1 MNPRRAP
8 PAPDSP
14 NPPGSPD
21 PPEAALV
28 RLAGLDAGPIERAFR
43 VEAPGESLGALPLPF
58 GYVDIEVEIRRADG
72 AAIRA
77 RGALDAEAIVEC
89 RRCLE
94 PTRVGVRTRW
104 AALYRP
110 PGRITPGEEGV
121 WALDADSGELDLA
134 GPIRE
139 ELWVNA
145 PAWVECSRDCPG
157 LCPTCGVRLAEQA
170 CGCPPPEPDARW
182 AALEGLGGSS
192 EGASEGAS
200 EDVREGD
207 IP

>member
-1 MNPRRAP
+1 MSPRRAP
-8 PAPDSP
+8 PAPDP
-14 NPPGSPD
+14 LDSPD
-21 PPEAALV
+21 PPEAALIG
-28 RLAGLDAGPIERAFR
+28 LAGLDAGPIERVFR

-58 GYVDIEVEIRRADG
+58 EYVDVEVEVRRADG

-77 RGALDAEAIVEC
+77 RGTLGAGAVVEC

-94 PTRVGVRTRW
+94 PTRIGVRATW

-110 PGRITPGEEGV
+110 PGRITLGEEGV
-121 WALDADSGELDLA
+121 WELDADSRELDLA

-157 LCPTCGVRLAEQA
+157 LCPTCGVRLAEHA
-170 CGCPPPEPDARW
+170 CRCPPPEPDARW
-182 AALEGLGGSS
+182 AALEELGGGAEGASG
-192 EGASEGAS
+192 GASEGA
-200 EDVREGD
+200 RKGD

>member
-1 MNPRRAP
+1 MSPRRAP
-8 PAPDSP
+8 R
-14 NPPGSPD
+14 SPD
-21 PPEAALV
+21 PPDLPNPPEAA
-28 RLAGLDAGPIERAFR
+28 RIGLAGLDAGPIERAFR

-58 GYVDIEVEIRRADG
+58 EYVDVEVEVRRADG

-77 RGALDAEAIVEC
+77 RGTLGARAVVAC

-94 PTRVGVRTRW
+94 PTRIGVRARW

-110 PGRITPGEEGV
+110 PGRVTPGEEGV
-121 WALDADSGELDLA
+121 WALDAEAGELDLA

-145 PAWVECSRDCPG
+145 PAWVECSHDCPG
-157 LCPTCGVRLAEQA
+157 LCPTCGVRLAEKA
-170 CGCPPPEPDARW
+170 CRCPPPEPDGRW
-182 AALEGLGGSS
+182 AALEGLGGGS
-192 EGASEGAS
+192 EGVSDGGS
-200 EDVREGD
+200 EGD

>member
-1 MNPRRAP
+1 MSPRRTLR
-8 PAPDSP
+8 
-14 NPPGSPD
+14 SPD
-21 PPEAALV
+21 PPEAA
-28 RLAGLDAGPIERAFR
+28 RIGLAGLDAGPIERAFR

-58 GYVDIEVEIRRADG
+58 EYVDVEVEVRRADG

-77 RGALDAEAIVEC
+77 RGTLGARAVAEC

-94 PTRVGVRTRW
+94 PTRIRVRASW
-104 AALYRP
+104 DALYRP
-110 PGRITPGEEGV
+110 PGRVTPGEEGV
-121 WALDADSGELDLA
+121 WALDAQSGELDLA

-157 LCPTCGVRLAEQA
+157 LCPTCGVRLAEQDCDCA
-170 CGCPPPEPDARW
+170 PPEPDARW
-182 AALEGLGGSS
+182 AALEGLGGRSAGAS
-192 EGASEGAS
+192 EGASEGAP
-200 EDVREGD
+200 EGD

>member
-1 MNPRRAP
+1 MSPRRAP
-8 PAPDSP
+8 RSPDPP
-14 NPPGSPD
+14 NPPG
-21 PPEAALV
+21 AA
-28 RLAGLDAGPIERAFR
+28 RIGLAGLDAGPIERTFR

-58 GYVDIEVEIRRADG
+58 EYVDVEVEIRRADG

-77 RGALDAEAIVEC
+77 RGTLDAGAIVEC

-94 PTRVGVRTRW
+94 PTQIGVRARW

-110 PGRITPGEEGV
+110 PARVTPGEEGV
-121 WALDADSGELDLA
+121 WALDAQSGELDLA

-157 LCPTCGVRLAEQA
+157 LCPTCGVRRVEKA
-170 CGCPPPEPDARW
+170 CRCPPPEPDGRW
-182 AALEGLGGSS
+182 AALEGLGGAS
-192 EGASEGAS
+192 EGASEG
-200 EDVREGD
+200 D